1 MVTGSV
7 FIGFTCAWY
16 LHNRGVCARRERL
29 RYQILATKNDTSN
42 QFVESG
48 SQTIGPH

>member
-16 LHNRGVCARRERL
+16 LHNRGSAPAASGFV
-29 RYQILATKNDTSN
+29 TKSWQPRTIPQTSL
-42 QFVESG
+42 S
-48 SQTIGPH
+48 SRDPKPSDRT